1 MKYGRQNGEVNQRT
15 KIHILKWPL
24 RTVQKS
30 PPPMAA
36 KNKLRYWRLKN
47 CLISLFFNIVS
58 QISIVKDY
66 KIRFNTQRWTAMRT
80 EGWTWVELGS
90 FNAAIRHPLPT
101 TLRRTIL
108 LVICIKIITMV
119 IMVILRWHYWWWK
132 WSWLHGKAWEDHEK
146 PFPRF
151 AVVMVLVMALNY
163 WWMNGI
169 AIVRESEDMLDWFY
183 CNVADT
189 HQRGVRTNNQLREEP
204 LPINILL
211 YKFNYF
217 YPFCPKTLSWKFDK
231 IWKIL

>member
-47 CLISLFFNIVS
+47 CLISLFLNIVS

-119 IMVILRWHYWWWK
+119 IMVILKWHYWSWK

-163 WWMNGI
+163 WWTHDWWWKCWG
-169 AIVRESEDMLDWFY
+169 RWKLYED
-183 CNVADT
+183 
-189 HQRGVRTNNQLREEP
+189 GVDAQLERPRTNISCGTQMADFSFQMTRRIVVWP
-204 LPINILL
+204 L
-211 YKFNYF
+211 
-217 YPFCPKTLSWKFDK
+217 C
-231 IWKIL
+231 